1 MVSFKRTLSKIAKE
15 AADDKWP
22 FRKGDSAHLNAGL
35 RIGAQSR
42 FGKNCIPVPSII
54 QKAYFFIIQV
64 LTFRHLA
71 ERLDQANERVSE
83 AKRARRKAARRR
95 VRDSTLDSI
104 ETPEPFLSVRERSTR
119 SRTLFCRL
127 ASLFIHDDTGRWHDA
142 QVAAL
147 CETALNSKD
156 ITIEMV
162 RHAREAGRHDATRK
176 RGRKA

>member
-1 MVSFKRTLSKIAKE
+1 MLSFKRTLSKVAKD
-15 AADDKWP
+15 AAAEEWP
-22 FRKGDSAHLNAGL
+22 FRKGDSAHLNRWLEDWRANQIWKKL
-35 RIGAQSR
+35 HPGAFDS
-42 FGKNCIPVPSII
+42 P
-54 QKAYFFIIQV
+54 KAYFFIIQV

-71 ERLDQANERVSE
+71 EQLDQANERVSE

-95 VRDSTLDSI
+95 ARVTLDSI

-127 ASLFIHDDTGRWHDA
+127 ASLFIHVDTGRWHDA

-147 CETALNSKD
+147 CETALNSKN

-162 RHAREAGRHDATRK
+162 RHAREAGRRDATRK